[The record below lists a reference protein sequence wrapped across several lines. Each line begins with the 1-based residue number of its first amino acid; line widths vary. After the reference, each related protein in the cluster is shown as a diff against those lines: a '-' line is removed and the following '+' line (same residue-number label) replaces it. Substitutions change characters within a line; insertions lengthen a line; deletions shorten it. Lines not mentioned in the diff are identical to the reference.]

1 LTGIAPNILSRQID
15 TVADKV
21 RPSFERSGIP
31 LGQGTA
37 AAEFNFISYT
47 HFKAYGDLI
56 IENKV
61 PFPSFRKDFE
71 CQVGQELLTVFN
83 VTGTSRDSDD
93 KQAILEERLRLVD
106 QACKALCDKG
116 LVASTERSSLDA
128 DQLADWMED
137 LCDLT
142 FNIALDGDITMNAQ
156 ILLQEQGF
164 RLYPNYAK
172 YMVVQLLEMPKQ
184 KSVSVDD
191 YYIDTDYNSDPN
203 QFEAKQVMLNIVL
216 ESN

>member
-1 LTGIAPNILSRQID
+1 LTGIRPDALSHQID
-15 TVADKV
+15 SVADKV
-21 RPSFERSGIP
+21 RPSFERSGIL
-31 LGQGTA
+31 LGQGT

-56 IENKV
+56 IESKV

-71 CQVGQELLTVFN
+71 RQVGQELLTIFN
-83 VTGTSRDSDD
+83 VKSTSSNSEN

-106 QACKALCDKG
+106 QVCKVLRDKG
-116 LVASTERSSLDA
+116 FVASTERTSLGA

-137 LCDLT
+137 LSDLT
-142 FNIALDGDITMNAQ
+142 FTIALDGDITMNAQ

-172 YMVVQLLEMPKQ
+172 YMMGQLLEMPNQ
-184 KSVSVDD
+184 KSVTVDD
-191 YYIDTDYNSDPN
+191 YYMDTEYNSDPN
-203 QFEAKQVMLNIVL
+203 KFEAKQVMLNIVL
-216 ESN
+216 ESD